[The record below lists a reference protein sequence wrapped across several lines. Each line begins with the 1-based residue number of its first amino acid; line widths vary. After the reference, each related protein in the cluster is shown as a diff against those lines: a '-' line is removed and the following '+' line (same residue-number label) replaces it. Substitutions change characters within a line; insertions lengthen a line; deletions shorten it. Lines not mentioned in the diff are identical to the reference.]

1 MAHTRVRVL
10 LLLALAA
17 AGCGVADPTGSVDV
31 RLENAS
37 SFTFDEAT
45 LYTSEGELAYTDVG
59 PGEATPYVEV
69 ETAYRIATTQVVIG
83 ADTFR
88 LQVIDF
94 VGEEPL
100 AGGQYSYVISVLTF
114 GGQPTDLTQEIRQ
127 DP

>member
-1 MAHTRVRVL
+1 MSAVL
-10 LLLALAA
+10 LLAA
-17 AGCGVADPTGSVDV
+17 TAFGCGVVDPDGPVEV
-31 RLENAS
+31 RLRNAS

-45 LYTSEGELAYTDVG
+45 LYSSEGELTYTDVG

-69 ETAYRIATTQVVIG
+69 ETAYRIATTQVVIA

-100 AGGQYSYVISVLTF
+100 DGGRYSYVISVLTF
-114 GGQPTDLTQEIRQ
+114 GNQPTSVTQEIRK
-127 DP
+127 DN